1 MLVFFS
7 WLTVAGFV
15 VTLVLAVWILNRGF
29 QVMYVGFTEPDVN
42 DDAAAVES
50 FVGML
55 SEAQESMIV
64 YDDGDNTAG
73 SLYNAPQVVSAVH
86 DKLQANPG
94 FVLMCLFNCDDDLLF
109 RKELAARPQ
118 VTIRTRDSS
127 VPAHEIH
134 YKIIDG
140 GAKAY
145 LSRHRLGSSER
156 KFEIVDCTDVSLR
169 HRDRVANVVLG
180 RYKDH
185 FKRAF
190 AASSTAN

>member
-7 WLTVAGFV
+7 WLTIAGLVVSLFVAF
-15 VTLVLAVWILNRGF
+15 WILNRGF
-29 QVMYVGFTEPDVN
+29 QVLYVQYTEPEVN

-50 FVGML
+50 FVAML

-73 SLYNAPQVVSAVH
+73 SLYNAPQVVSAVD
-86 DKLQANPG
+86 DKLQANPE
-94 FVLMCLFNCDDDLLF
+94 FVLQCLFNCDDDLLF
-109 RKELAARPQ
+109 RKELAGKPQ
-118 VTIRTRDSS
+118 VTIRTRGSS
-127 VPAHEIH
+127 APAHEIH

-140 GAKAY
+140 GSKAY

-156 KFEIVDCTDVSLR
+156 KFKIVDCTRVSLR
-169 HRDRVANVVLG
+169 HREQIANVVLG

-190 AASSTAN
+190 AASSIGN